1 MNDMISYVK
10 KTLGACECGTVHYP
24 LTVEK
29 ITIGDNAVEQELP
42 AFVKSAS
49 YKKAAVIY
57 DETTGRIAGKRIA
70 ALLEETA
77 ETVPVL
83 LEANEAGD
91 VTADEQTLVS
101 ALIGVPIDADVLIA
115 VGAGTIHD
123 IVRFCAY
130 QRSIPFIS
138 VPTAPSVDG
147 FTSAGAPLILKGKKQ
162 TVQTTAPI
170 ALFADLDLLCQAP
183 QNMVAAGF
191 GDMLGKVT
199 SLADWEISRLLAGEP
214 YCPAA
219 SRLTREAL
227 DQCLVRIDDIAA
239 KTRDGIKK
247 LMESLILSGLVMLV
261 LDHSRPASGGEHHLS
276 HYLEM
281 KALENN
287 KRQVLHGA
295 KVGCSAIML
304 TDIYRSLIGASL
316 GDQHAEHAI
325 RSIYEKL
332 PDGEKM
338 AEWMRRIGGPVS
350 FKELD
355 VEEELVREA
364 LTYAHQLRD
373 RYTGLKI
380 INQYGL
386 LPGLLGKGSGVKGVK
401 M

>member
-1 MNDMISYVK
+1 MKDLISYVK
-10 KTLGACECGTVHYP
+10 DTLGACECGAVHHP

-29 ITIGDNAVEQELP
+29 IAIGGNAVEQELP

-77 ETVPVL
+77 ETVQVL

-115 VGAGTIHD
+115 AGAGTIHD

-130 QRSIPFIS
+130 QRGIPFIS

-170 ALFADLDLLCQAP
+170 ALFADLELLCQAP
-183 QNMVAAGF
+183 QNMIAAGF
-191 GDMLGKVT
+191 GDMLGKET
-199 SLADWEISRLLAGEP
+199 SLADWEISRLFAGEP

-227 DQCLVRIDDIAA
+227 DQCLDRKDDIAA
-239 KTRDGIKK
+239 KTCDGIKK

-325 RSIYEKL
+325 RSVYEKL
-332 PDGEKM
+332 PDGKKM

-364 LTYAHQLRD
+364 LAYAHQLRD

-386 LPGLLGKGSGVKGVK
+386 LPGLLGEGPGVKGVK